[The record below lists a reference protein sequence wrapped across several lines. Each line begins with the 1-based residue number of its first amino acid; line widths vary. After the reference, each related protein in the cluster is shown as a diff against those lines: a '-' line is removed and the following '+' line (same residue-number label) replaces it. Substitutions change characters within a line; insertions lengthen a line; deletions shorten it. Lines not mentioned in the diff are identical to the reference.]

1 MNRVVLTIAFLLA
14 VAVPAFAIQR
24 TVLVV
29 DDVIRMTNSGMSDDD
44 IIAFVK
50 KSPQPFEV
58 NGDDVLAMN
67 EAHVSAAVLKFVID
81 ESNARMKQARSDTR
95 DRVVER
101 RVYAPH
107 YDNDPFY
114 YGYGWGYDPFWYG
127 PRLGFGFGFG
137 PRFGFG
143 FHGRF
148 RHH

>member
-1 MNRVVLTIAFLLA
+1 MNRVVLTIAFLLAVA

-81 ESNARMKQARSDTR
+81 ESNARIREDIDRRFYPRSLAALR
-95 DRVVER
+95 
-101 RVYAPH
+101 PC
-107 YDNDPFY
+107 
-114 YGYGWGYDPFWYG
+114 
-127 PRLGFGFGFG
+127 PRAAE
-137 PRFGFG
+137 
-143 FHGRF
+143 GR
-148 RHH
+148 